1 MNKLKGLSVV
11 IGLAA
16 VMVLATACGS
26 NQATTAAPPSVTPD
40 IYAAPSSSGYQ
51 GAPQIQVGSSQ
62 AGIWVTGKGSIDLVP
77 DLALLNIGV
86 ETMAETVSQARD
98 EAARAMAAIIT
109 AVKTH
114 GIEDKDIQTRSF
126 NIWPRYSS
134 GRHVRTLVGY
144 TVSSSATVK
153 VRDIDNVGA
162 IIDDAADA
170 GGGATRIDGIRFTV
184 EDPKP
189 YMTDL
194 REAAVQDAMAKAEH
208 FATLTGVQVGPLMFI
223 TETSGTP
230 VAREFSAVPIAM
242 MAADAPG
249 TTISGGELQLS
260 LSIQA
265 AFGIQ

>member
-26 NQATTAAPPSVTPD
+26 NQATTAAPPSVTPG
-40 IYAAPSSSGYQ
+40 SSGYQ

-62 AGIWVTGKGSIDLVP
+62 AGIWVTGRGSIDLVP

-134 GRHVRTLVGY
+134 DRHVRTLIGY

-170 GGGATRIDGIRFTV
+170 GGDATRIDGIRFTV

-223 TETSGTP
+223 TETIGTP
-230 VAREFSAVPIAM
+230 VTREFSAVPLAL
-242 MAADAPG
+242 MAADAPPS